1 MNTGQDIALTGVAC
15 KQTGL
20 SISHI
25 KIAFFYRTGVIV
37 FKEWPEVD
45 DNTV

>member
-25 KIAFFYRTGVIV
+25 KIVFYRTGVIV
-37 FKEWPEVD
+37 FKEWPKVD
-45 DNTV
+45 DNTF